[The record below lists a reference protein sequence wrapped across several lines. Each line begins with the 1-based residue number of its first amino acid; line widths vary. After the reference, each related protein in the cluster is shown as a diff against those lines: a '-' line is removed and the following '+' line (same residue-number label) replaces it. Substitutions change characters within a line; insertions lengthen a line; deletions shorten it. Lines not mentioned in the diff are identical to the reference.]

1 MFTKIKIL
9 RLAKRLAFYLFV
21 RVYRIRSTFTVTEKA
36 IFDVEVKKPFRWK
49 YEHIQQF
56 SDLQE
61 ARSFL
66 STRVLEE
73 KNRIDLLEF
82 DKSNYYDA
90 DGKTF

>member
-1 MFTKIKIL
+1 MFSKIKIL
-9 RLAKRLAFYLFV
+9 RIAKRLAPYLFV
-21 RVYRIRSTFTVTEKA
+21 RVYRIRSSFTVTGKS
-36 IFDVEVKKPFRWK
+36 IYDVEVKKSLRWK

-66 STRVLEE
+66 TAHILEE

-82 DKSNYYDA
+82 DKSTYYNS